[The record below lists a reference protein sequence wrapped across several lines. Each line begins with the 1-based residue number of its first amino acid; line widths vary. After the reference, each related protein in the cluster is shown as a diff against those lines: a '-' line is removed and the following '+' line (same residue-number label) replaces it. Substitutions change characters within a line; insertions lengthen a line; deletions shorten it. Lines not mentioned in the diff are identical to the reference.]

1 MNRPVVTRLV
11 LAFTLFVP
19 TAAAPAE
26 IVRPPLVVR
35 SYEISPVSPAE
46 WLAARR
52 EATDVLNDAGIDVE
66 WIDCSGAPPRPDV
79 RARCDAPLKRDE
91 VAVRLVRRV
100 PPAYAGPLPLGEALV
115 DPRLG
120 SGTLA
125 TIYVDRVEWFA
136 REGHANSGTLL
147 GRALAH
153 ELGHLL
159 LGDAHTSG
167 LMRPCWT
174 RDDLLRARAAD
185 WTFTA
190 ADAARLRS
198 ALAGRTTMMAA
209 CPDACRG
216 NSPFSSKPT
225 S

>member
-1 MNRPVVTRLV
+1 MNRPLVTRLV

-19 TAAAPAE
+19 AAAAPAE
-26 IVRPPLVVR
+26 IVRPQLVVR
-35 SYEISPVSPAE
+35 SYAIAPVSPAA
-46 WLAARR
+46 WLAAKR
-52 EATDVLNDAGIDVE
+52 EVADVLHDAGIDVA
-66 WIDCSGAPPRPDV
+66 WIDCGGTPPGPDG
-79 RARCDAPLKRDE
+79 RARCDAPLQRDE
-91 VAVRLVRRV
+91 VAVRLVRRFQ
-100 PPAYAGPLPLGEALV
+100 PAYAGPLPLGESLV

-120 SGTLA
+120 WGTLA
-125 TIYVDRVEWFA
+125 TIYVDRVEWLA
-136 REGHANSGTLL
+136 RQGHANSGTLL

-159 LGDAHTSG
+159 MGSAHTTG

-185 WTFTA
+185 WTFSA

-198 ALAGRTTMMAA
+198 ALAGRATMMAA

-216 NSPFSSKPT
+216 SSPFSSKPT

>member
-11 LAFTLFVP
+11 LALTLFVP

-26 IVRPPLVVR
+26 IVRPQLVVR
-35 SYEISPVSPAE
+35 SYAISPVSPAE
-46 WLAARR
+46 WRAARR
-52 EATDVLNDAGIDVE
+52 EATDVLNDAGVDVA
-66 WIDCSGAPPRPDV
+66 WIDCSGAPPGQDGRT
-79 RARCDAPLKRDE
+79 RCDAPLKRDE
-91 VAVRLVRRV
+91 VAVRLVHRV
-100 PPAYAGPLPLGEALV
+100 SPTTAGPLPLGESLV

-120 SGTLA
+120 FGTLA
-125 TIYVDRVEWFA
+125 TIYVDRVERFA
-136 REGHANSGTLL
+136 RVGHANSGTLL

-159 LGDAHTSG
+159 MGSAHTTG

-174 RDDLLRARAAD
+174 RDDLRRARAAD
-185 WTFTA
+185 WKFTA
-190 ADAARLRS
+190 ADATRLRS
-198 ALAGRTTMMAA
+198 AVAGRTTMMAA

-216 NSPFSSKPT
+216 SSPFSSKPT